1 METKETKRTEN
12 PEKTKFGLKQWWKA
26 KTSAKKVTLALEI
39 LFFLVSIAVGLILVY
54 CRQIF
59 GNETGDAILGE
70 GIENGWIWMG
80 SRFGN
85 SGIQWLLTFLVVV
98 IAFMFVFV
106 FTAIVRACTSN
117 GRKAQT
123 VGSLICSLIKYI
135 SILVGIG
142 FVLAIWGVDVTGIMV
157 SIVTLIVGLGCQSL
171 IQDVVSG
178 LFIVFDDYFA
188 VGDIVIIDG
197 FRGTV
202 HEVGLKT
209 TKLIDAGG
217 NIKSITNSSITT
229 VVNLSR
235 EDSLVSV
242 LMDASYN
249 EDVERVEAVIAQA
262 LPAMAKQIPSIT
274 QGPFYKGIS
283 NFDDGG
289 ISFQVIAFCKEGD
302 RFQVQRD
309 LNRELYQ
316 LFIRND
322 IIVPYKQFVV
332 NQPDPTNRPKA
343 TPAEQKVAKA
353 VTNENRGIG
362 VKKEKKKKSFVAKVT
377 ESFEENVS
385 HLESK

>member
-1 METKETKRTEN
+1 MA
-12 PEKTKFGLKQWWKA
+12 G
-26 KTSAKKVTLALEI
+26 
-39 LFFLVSIAVGLILVY
+39 
-54 CRQIF
+54 
-59 GNETGDAILGE
+59 
-70 GIENGWIWMG
+70 
-80 SRFGN
+80 
-85 SGIQWLLTFLVVV
+85 
-98 IAFMFVFV
+98 
-106 FTAIVRACTSN
+106 
-117 GRKAQT
+117 
-123 VGSLICSLIKYI
+123 
-135 SILVGIG
+135 
-142 FVLAIWGVDVTGIMV
+142 V

-242 LMDASYN
+242 LMDSSYN

-262 LPAMAKQIPSIT
+262 LPAIAKQIPAIT
-274 QGPFYKGIS
+274 QGPFYKGIN

-322 IIVPYKQFVV
+322 IIVPYKQLVINRV
-332 NQPDPTNRPKA
+332 LQNKRLQKRSPTR
-343 TPAEQKVAKA
+343 TV
-353 VTNENRGIG
+353 
-362 VKKEKKKKSFVAKVT
+362 
-377 ESFEENVS
+377 ESV
-385 HLESK
+385 